1 MGPKDERDMMQICA
15 GLLALAVLGTASAS
29 VHAQQSNDCRAC
41 REFLQACL
49 KAHSS
54 AACNTDYAIC
64 MNHCRKKCS
73 GTASS

>member
-1 MGPKDERDMMQICA
+1 MRTRV
-15 GLLALAVLGTASAS
+15 GLLVLLAALTTTA
-29 VHAQQSNDCRAC
+29 VHAQQSNDCKAC

-64 MNHCRKKCS
+64 MNHCRKK
-73 GTASS
+73 

>member
-1 MGPKDERDMMQICA
+1 MMRTCA
-15 GLLALAVLGTASAS
+15 GLLVLAVVCTTNTS
-29 VHAQQSNDCRAC
+29 VHAQQSNDCKAC

-64 MNHCRKKCS
+64 MNHCRR
-73 GTASS
+73 SSDAIP

>member
-1 MGPKDERDMMQICA
+1 MRIYVS
-15 GLLALAVLGTASAS
+15 LLVLFAACCTNTAAR
-29 VHAQQSNDCRAC
+29 AQQSNDCKTC

-64 MNHCRKKCS
+64 MNHCKKR
-73 GTASS
+73 

>member
-1 MGPKDERDMMQICA
+1 MGPEDELQMMRTYI
-15 GLLALAVLGTASAS
+15 GLLMLVVVCTTNTS
-29 VHAQQSNDCRAC
+29 VHAQQSNDCKAC

-64 MNHCRKKCS
+64 MNHCRKK
-73 GTASS
+73 

>member
-1 MGPKDERDMMQICA
+1 MRTYI
-15 GLLALAVLGTASAS
+15 GLLWRLLCAAPILPAR
-29 VHAQQSNDCRAC
+29 AQQSNDCKAC

-64 MNHCRKKCS
+64 MNHCKKK
-73 GTASS
+73 

>member
-1 MGPKDERDMMQICA
+1 MRTHIGLVV
-15 GLLALAVLGTASAS
+15 LLAVCGTNTS
-29 VHAQQSNDCRAC
+29 VWAQQSNDCKAC

-64 MNHCRKKCS
+64 MNHCQKK
-73 GTASS
+73 

>member
-1 MGPKDERDMMQICA
+1 MVQTCA
-15 GLLALAVLGTASAS
+15 GLLVLVVVAVTNTS
-29 VHAQQSNDCRAC
+29 VRAQQPNDCKAC

-64 MNHCRKKCS
+64 MNHCRKK
-73 GTASS
+73 

>member
-1 MGPKDERDMMQICA
+1 MRTYIGLVV
-15 GLLALAVLGTASAS
+15 LLAVCGANTS
-29 VHAQQSNDCRAC
+29 VRAQQSNDCKTC

-64 MNHCRKKCS
+64 MNHCRKK
-73 GTASS
+73 